1 MAILKQDWLAVP
13 EGEIY
18 PVQFVA
24 GDTLTGELLDRAR
37 GLGLIE
43 DKALAAAPENKR
55 AGRRK

>member
-13 EGEIY
+13 EGQIY

-24 GDTLTGELLDRAR
+24 GETLTGELLDRAR

-43 DKALAAAPENKR
+43 DKAVVEAPENKR
-55 AGRRK
+55 GRRK